1 MLLDDL
7 RQQIQKAAIAKDA
20 VARDVLRLVLGE
32 AQTAEANAKR
42 ALEDAEIV
50 AIVRKLVK
58 SNHETLALAG
68 DGPQVPTLRREIEIL
83 TALMPKT
90 LSVAQIV
97 EALAPVRDAIVAA
110 KADGPA
116 TGVAS
121 KHLKSTGA
129 SFEGSDA
136 AAAVKAIRGG

>member
-7 RQQIQKAAIAKDA
+7 RQQIQKAAIARDE

-32 AQTAEANAKR
+32 AQTAEANAQR
-42 ALEDAEIV
+42 ALADAEIV

-68 DGPQVPTLRREIEIL
+68 DGPQVSTLRREIEIL
-83 TALMPKT
+83 TAMLPQT

-97 EALAPVRDAIVAA
+97 EALAPVRDAILAA

-116 TGVAS
+116 TGLAM
-121 KHLKSTGA
+121 KHLKTTGA
-129 SFEGSDA
+129 VFEGNDA
-136 AAAVKAIRGG
+136 SAAVKLIRGG